1 MAEEN
6 KKMENKKE
14 EIKKE
19 TDSEKKVGKMESEGK
34 EIKKDSAKTPEDK
47 KEVSKDKK
55 EVSKDKKETEKKEM
69 DKDKKV
75 EKKKVEKKLP
85 KKDVA
90 VALGKSFHIS
100 KKHGMYVCSFIKN
113 KKIDDAIKDLK
124 EVILMKRAVPFKGE
138 IPHRKGKGMMS
149 GRYPV
154 KAAGLF
160 INLLKSLKGNVLV
173 NGMDLDK
180 TRIQMASANWAARP
194 MRSNSREGKRTHV
207 VLKAREIL
215 EEKK

>member
-1 MAEEN
+1 MAEEI
-6 KKMENKKE
+6 KKIENKKE
-14 EIKKE
+14 ETNKKSLVKEKVE
-19 TDSEKKVGKMESEGK
+19 TDKKVGKKETSKASENK
-34 EIKKDSAKTPEDK
+34 SEDK
-47 KEVSKDKK
+47 KE
-55 EVSKDKKETEKKEM
+55 T

-85 KKDVA
+85 KKDEA

-100 KKHGMYVCSFIKN
+100 KKHGMYICSFIKN
-113 KKIDDAIKDLK
+113 KKIDDAMKDLG

-138 IPHRKGKGMMS
+138 IPHRKGRGMMS

-180 TRIQMASANWAARP
+180 TRIKIASANWAARP
-194 MRSNSREGKRTHV
+194 MRSNRREGKRTHV

>member
-1 MAEEN
+1 MTEEN
-6 KKMENKKE
+6 KKMEDKKKE
-14 EIKKE
+14 VTSKKKVEKVKTENKEVKKE
-19 TDSEKKVGKMESEGK
+19 TAKAPEKE
-34 EIKKDSAKTPEDK
+34 TEDK
-47 KEVSKDKK
+47 KEVLEDKK
-55 EVSKDKKETEKKEM
+55 NSEKKETE
-69 DKDKKV
+69 KDKKV

-85 KKDVA
+85 KKDEA
-90 VALGKSFHIS
+90 IALGKSFHIS
-100 KKHGMYVCSFIKN
+100 KKQGMYVCNFIKN

-173 NGMDLDK
+173 NRMDLDK
-180 TRIQMASANWAARP
+180 TRIKIASANWAARP
-194 MRSNSREGKRTHV
+194 MRSNRREGKRTHI
-207 VLKAREIL
+207 VLKAKEIL

>member
-1 MAEEN
+1 
-6 KKMENKKE
+6 
-14 EIKKE
+14 
-19 TDSEKKVGKMESEGK
+19 
-34 EIKKDSAKTPEDK
+34 
-47 KEVSKDKK
+47 
-55 EVSKDKKETEKKEM
+55 
-69 DKDKKV
+69 
-75 EKKKVEKKLP
+75 
-85 KKDVA
+85 
-90 VALGKSFHIS
+90 
-100 KKHGMYVCSFIKN
+100 MYICSFIKN
-113 KKIDDAIKDLK
+113 KKIDDAMKDLG

-138 IPHRKGKGMMS
+138 IPHRKGRGMMS

-180 TRIQMASANWAARP
+180 TRIKIASANWAARP
-194 MRSNSREGKRTHV
+194 MRSNRREGKRTHV

>member
-1 MAEEN
+1 MAEEI
-6 KKMENKKE
+6 KKIENKKE
-14 EIKKE
+14 ETNKKSLVKEKVE
-19 TDSEKKVGKMESEGK
+19 TDKKVGKKETSKASENK
-34 EIKKDSAKTPEDK
+34 SEDK
-47 KEVSKDKK
+47 KE
-55 EVSKDKKETEKKEM
+55 T

-85 KKDVA
+85 KKDEA

-100 KKHGMYVCSFIKN
+100 KKHGMYICSFIKN
-113 KKIDDAIKDLK
+113 KKIDDAMKDLG

-180 TRIQMASANWAARP
+180 TRIKMASANWAARP

>member
-1 MAEEN
+1 MAEEI
-6 KKMENKKE
+6 KKIENKKE
-14 EIKKE
+14 ETNKKSLVKEKVE
-19 TDSEKKVGKMESEGK
+19 TDKKVGKKETSKASENK
-34 EIKKDSAKTPEDK
+34 SE
-47 KEVSKDKK
+47 
-55 EVSKDKKETEKKEM
+55 DKKETE
-69 DKDKKV
+69 KDKKV

-85 KKDVA
+85 KKDEA

-100 KKHGMYVCSFIKN
+100 KKHGMYICSFIKN
-113 KKIDDAIKDLK
+113 KKIDDAMKDLG

-180 TRIQMASANWAARP
+180 TRIKIASANWAARP
-194 MRSNSREGKRTHV
+194 MRSNRREGKRTHV

>member
-6 KKMENKKE
+6 KKMETKKE
-14 EIKKE
+14 EIKNK
-19 TDSEKKVGKMESEGK
+19 TTSEKKVE
-34 EIKKDSAKTPEDK
+34 
-47 KEVSKDKK
+47 EVK
-55 EVSKDKKETEKKEM
+55 TEKKEVKEET
-69 DKDKKV
+69 DKASERKTEEKKEIKEDKKDAEKKETGKDKKV
-75 EKKKVEKKLP
+75 EEKLP
-85 KKDVA
+85 KKDEA
-90 VALGKSFHIS
+90 IAFGKSFHIS
-100 KKHGMYVCSFIKN
+100 KKQGMYICSFIKN

-124 EVILMKRAVPFKGE
+124 EVILMKRAIPFKGE

-180 TRIQMASANWAARP
+180 SRIKMASANWAARP
-194 MRSNSREGKRTHV
+194 MRSNRREGKRTNV
-207 VLKAREIL
+207 ILKAREIL

>member
-19 TDSEKKVGKMESEGK
+19 ETKKESLVKEKVETKEKTLKKTSEKKS
-34 EIKKDSAKTPEDK
+34 EDK
-47 KEVSKDKK
+47 KEDLEDKK
-55 EVSKDKKETEKKEM
+55 EA

-85 KKDVA
+85 KKDEA
-90 VALGKSFHIS
+90 IALGKSFHIS

>member
-1 MAEEN
+1 MAEEI
-6 KKMENKKE
+6 KKIENKKE
-14 EIKKE
+14 ETNKKSLVKEKVE
-19 TDSEKKVGKMESEGK
+19 TDKKVGKKETSKASENK
-34 EIKKDSAKTPEDK
+34 SEDK
-47 KEVSKDKK
+47 KE
-55 EVSKDKKETEKKEM
+55 T

-85 KKDVA
+85 KKDEA

-100 KKHGMYVCSFIKN
+100 KKHGMYICSFIKN
-113 KKIDDAIKDLK
+113 KKIDDAMKDLG
-124 EVILMKRAVPFKGE
+124 EVILMKGAVPFKGE

-180 TRIQMASANWAARP
+180 TKIKIASANWAARP
-194 MRSNSREGKRTHV
+194 MRSNRREGKRTHV

>member
-1 MAEEN
+1 MAEEI
-6 KKMENKKE
+6 KKIENKKE
-14 EIKKE
+14 ETNKKSLVKEKVE
-19 TDSEKKVGKMESEGK
+19 TDKKVGKKETSKASENK
-34 EIKKDSAKTPEDK
+34 SEDK
-47 KEVSKDKK
+47 KE
-55 EVSKDKKETEKKEM
+55 T

-85 KKDVA
+85 KKDEA

-100 KKHGMYVCSFIKN
+100 KKHGMYICSFIKN
-113 KKIDDAIKDLK
+113 KKIDDAMKDLG

-180 TRIQMASANWAARP
+180 TRIKIASANWAARP
-194 MRSNSREGKRTHV
+194 MRSNRREGKRTHV